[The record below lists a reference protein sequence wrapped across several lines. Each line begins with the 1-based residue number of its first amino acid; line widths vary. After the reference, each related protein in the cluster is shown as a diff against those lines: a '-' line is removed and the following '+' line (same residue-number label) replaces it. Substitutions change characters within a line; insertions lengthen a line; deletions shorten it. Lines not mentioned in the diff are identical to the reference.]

1 MLAIRSH
8 QGHSE
13 GTVRTLLVL
22 RHAKA
27 VREESGS
34 DKERE
39 LVPQGR
45 TAARKM
51 GELVRTRGLAPE
63 LVICSTATR
72 ARETFELFSEG
83 AGYSGRVEFLDDLYL
98 APAVLYVEA
107 VQNLGGGAQK
117 VMVIGHNPGLEAL
130 VDVLT
135 GSAEP
140 LAPAALAV
148 CELPVERWEDLDGKV
163 QGTLKELFRPKEMD

>member
-1 MLAIRSH
+1 M
-8 QGHSE
+8 
-13 GTVRTLLVL
+13 RTLSIL

-27 VREESGS
+27 VRDDFGS

-39 LVPQGR
+39 LTPKGR
-45 TAARKM
+45 KAARKM
-51 GELVRTRGLAPE
+51 GELVREHDLVPE

-72 ARETFELFSEG
+72 ARETFTLFAEG
-83 AGYSGRVEFLDDLYL
+83 AGYDGRVEFRDELYL

-107 VQNLGGGAQK
+107 VQKLGGNAQN

-140 LAPAALAV
+140 LATAALAV
-148 CELPVERWEDLDGKV
+148 CELPVERWEDLDGKL
-163 QGTLKELFRPKEMD
+163 QGNLKALFKPKEND